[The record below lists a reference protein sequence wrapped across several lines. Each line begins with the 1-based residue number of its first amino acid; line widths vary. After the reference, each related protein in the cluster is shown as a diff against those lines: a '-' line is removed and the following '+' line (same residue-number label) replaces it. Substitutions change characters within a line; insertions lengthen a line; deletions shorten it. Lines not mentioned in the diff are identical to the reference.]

1 MTSSQVVE
9 TEEDMLLEGL
19 EAGMFN
25 GRKVKPM

>member
-1 MTSSQVVE
+1 VVE